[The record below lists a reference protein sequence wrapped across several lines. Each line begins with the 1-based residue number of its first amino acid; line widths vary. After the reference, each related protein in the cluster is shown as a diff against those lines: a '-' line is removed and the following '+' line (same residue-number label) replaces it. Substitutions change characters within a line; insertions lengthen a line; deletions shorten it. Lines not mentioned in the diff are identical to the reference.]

1 MFVIESMRAI
11 IDIGVPVKIIVMSS
25 FWTTNLLLALPSNPL
40 EGPQISL
47 CFHSWL
53 EGEHPILAILHID
66 LLKSVRDILYI
77 VEVDNVSIHRLV

>member
-1 MFVIESMRAI
+1 MRAI

-40 EGPQISL
+40 ERPQITL
-47 CFHSWL
+47 CFHSRL
-53 EGEHPILAILHID
+53 EGELPILAILHID

-77 VEVDNVSIHRLV
+77 IEVDNVSIHRLV